1 MRSSFHIALSAASIL
16 VAPAFAQ
23 SPPAVTTPAPGP
35 SVTAPSVVPGAPV
48 APLTDTDAQFV
59 QTQTENNMAEFQAAQ
74 LALQRSQNQNVRNF
88 AQKMITDHTYVQGTL
103 NQIVQMHPNLPLPR
117 TLTEQNQEMLEQL
130 AQLNGPAFDRAYMNT
145 MVQANS
151 TMVGELNA
159 QLTRGWDQHISAWV
173 QNTRPI
179 LLQHSE
185 VAQQVLASLPP
196 MG

>member
-1 MRSSFHIALSAASIL
+1 MRSSFPIALSVASIL

-23 SPPAVTTPAPGP
+23 SPPAVTAPAPAP

-48 APLTDTDAQFV
+48 APLTDTDARFV

-88 AQKMITDHTYVQGTL
+88 AQKMITDHTYVQDTL
-103 NQIVQMHPNLPLPR
+103 NQIAQMHPHLPLPQ
-117 TLTEQNQEMLEQL
+117 TLTEQNREVLDQL
-130 AQLNGPAFDRAYMNT
+130 ARLNGPAFDRAYMNT

-151 TMVGELNA
+151 VMIGELNS
-159 QLTRGWDQHISAWV
+159 QLTQGWDQHISAWV

-179 LLQHSE
+179 LLQHSD

>member
-1 MRSSFHIALSAASIL
+1 MRSSFPIALSVASIL

-23 SPPAVTTPAPGP
+23 SPPAVTAPAPAP

-48 APLTDTDAQFV
+48 APLTDTDARFV

-88 AQKMITDHTYVQGTL
+88 AQKMITDHTYVQDTL
-103 NQIVQMHPNLPLPR
+103 NQIAQMHPHLPLPQ
-117 TLTEQNQEMLEQL
+117 TLTEQNREVLDQL
-130 AQLNGPAFDRAYMNT
+130 ARLNGPAFDRAYMNT

-151 TMVGELNA
+151 VMIGELNS
-159 QLTRGWDQHISAWV
+159 QLTHGWDQHISAWV

-179 LLQHSE
+179 LLQHSD

>member
-1 MRSSFHIALSAASIL
+1 MRSWFPIALLAASIL

-23 SPPAVTTPAPGP
+23 SPPAVTAPTPAPA
-35 SVTAPSVVPGAPV
+35 VTAPSVAPGAPV
-48 APLTDTDAQFV
+48 PPLTDTDAQFV
-59 QTQTENNMAEFQAAQ
+59 QAQTENNIAELQAAQ

-88 AQKMITDHTYVQGTL
+88 AEKMITDHTYVQGTL
-103 NQIVQMHPNLPLPR
+103 NQIVQMHPHLPVPR
-117 TLTEQNQEMLEQL
+117 TLTEQNREMLEQL
-130 AQLNGPAFDRAYMNT
+130 ARLNGAAFDRAYTNT

-151 TMVGELNA
+151 TMIGELNS
-159 QLTRGWDQHISAWV
+159 QLTHGWDQHISAWV

-179 LLQHSE
+179 LLQHSQ

>member
-1 MRSSFHIALSAASIL
+1 MRSSLPIALSAASIL

-23 SPPAVTTPAPGP
+23 SPPAVTAPAPAP
-35 SVTAPSVVPGAPV
+35 SVTAPTVVPGAPV
-48 APLTDTDAQFV
+48 APLTDTDARFV

-74 LALQRSQNQNVRNF
+74 LALQRSQNRNVRNF
-88 AQKMITDHTYVQGTL
+88 AQKMIADHTYVQDTL
-103 NQIVQMHPNLPLPR
+103 NQIVQMHPHLPLPR
-117 TLTEQNQEMLEQL
+117 TLTEQDREVLDRL
-130 AQLNGPAFDRAYMNT
+130 AGLNGPAFDRAYMNT

-151 TMVGELNA
+151 TMISELNS
-159 QLTRGWDQHISAWV
+159 QLAHGWDQHISAWV